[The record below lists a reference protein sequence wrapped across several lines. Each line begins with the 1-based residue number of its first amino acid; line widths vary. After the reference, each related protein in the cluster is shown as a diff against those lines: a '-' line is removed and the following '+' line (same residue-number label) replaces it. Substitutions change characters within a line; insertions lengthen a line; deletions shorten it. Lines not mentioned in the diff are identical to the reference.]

1 MTDPA
6 WVRLSPY
13 LDLLAMAW
21 GTSHRVRLDQQ
32 TSELGIR
39 AKTRNAGVLLSQAI
53 KREKA
58 A

>member
-1 MTDPA
+1 MTNPA

-13 LDLLAMAW
+13 LDLLEMAR

-32 TSELGIR
+32 SELGIR

-53 KREKA
+53 NGEKA